1 MGAFMGFY
9 RLQRLFAGISIN
21 GWTINSITRGE
32 DDIVAFML
40 FLFAVKAHTKT
51 RNDKIAEG

>member
-40 FLFAVKAHTKT
+40 FLFADSA
-51 RNDKIAEG
+51 